1 MNQWNELDLLSCIKD
16 NWDSY
21 QKGVV
26 LTEEVCS
33 QSVMILRLEF
43 EQYRISIWAT
53 VGNKGGIKVS
63 VFIYTTENVAFEAK
77 RIKLASGF
85 EGRNSEF
92 FSLATYSPN
101 TGLQQD
107 IRGLPKI
114 SGRVSREQAKD
125 FVVAYL
131 NLIVKMSNDY
141 QNDFQKF
148 LNVLFCQ
155 VTILASPWFVILTPI
170 GGKRRT

>member
-1 MNQWNELDLLSCIKD
+1 VCC
-16 NWDSY
+16 

-26 LTEEVCS
+26 LTDEQLL
-33 QSVMILRLEF
+33 QSIITLHLEF

-63 VFIYTTENVAFEAK
+63 VFVYTTENVTFEAQ
-77 RIKLASGF
+77 RIKLAHCF

-92 FSLATYSPN
+92 FKPATYSPN

-107 IRGLPKI
+107 LKGLPKI
-114 SGRVSREQAKD
+114 SGRKVSREQAKV

-131 NLIVKMSNDY
+131 HLIIKMSNDY
-141 QNDFQKF
+141 KDDFRKF

-155 VTILASPWFVILTPI
+155 VTILASPWFVILTPT